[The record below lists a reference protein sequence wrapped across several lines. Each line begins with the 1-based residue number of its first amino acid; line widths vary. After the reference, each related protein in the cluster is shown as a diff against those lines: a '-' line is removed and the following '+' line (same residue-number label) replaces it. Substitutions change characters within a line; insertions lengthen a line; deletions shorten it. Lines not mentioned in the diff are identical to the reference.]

1 MSLLSEDY
9 RNRIAN
15 IITIND
21 KIFFL
26 GLKEY
31 RKFPSGECEKPTHFV
46 FQNYL
51 ERFIF
56 NLEATNVL
64 LKEYLTKPSM
74 EHSIGML
81 IRSSLLDFL
90 TIQYL
95 TSYGFDKVDENS
107 FIKIGN
113 SILCDHI
120 HNTFKYYKITEVDT
134 GIEFKEEVDNLRA
147 LFPFLFNDE
156 PINYS
161 EPAKNLIGGRLS
173 TTTDMYNR
181 IKVHPK
187 TKKFAKVYE
196 LYSYYSKYEHF
207 GILSHHFQKRGED
220 TNFNNMVWGLHYMI
234 LGIEISLA
242 YLSDKVDT
250 NLAMQEIQ
258 LLRTQFE
265 VQIPEAIKE

>member
-9 RNRIAN
+9 KTRLTN

-56 NLEATNVL
+56 NFEAITLL
-64 LKEYLTKPSM
+64 LKEYLSKPTM

-81 IRSSLLDFL
+81 VRSSLLDFL

-95 TSYGFDKVDENS
+95 TSYGFDKADEKT

-120 HNTFKYYKITEVDT
+120 HNTFKYYKITGTDI
-134 GIEFKEEVDNLRA
+134 GIEFKEEVDNIRA

-156 PINYS
+156 PINYN
-161 EPAKNLIGGRLS
+161 EPGKNLIGGRLS
-173 TTTDMYNR
+173 STTDMYNR
-181 IKVHPK
+181 IKVNPM
-187 TKKFAKVYE
+187 TKRFAKVYE

-234 LGIEISLA
+234 LGIEISLG
-242 YLSDKVDT
+242 YLSDKVET
-250 NLAMQEIQ
+250 HEAIKQLQ
-258 LLRTQFE
+258 LLRKQFE
-265 VQIPEAIKE
+265 DQIPEAIKE